1 MSEESVEPTSEANQ
15 PGEVQEEEVVAEVDV
30 STESPAEAD
39 VVDPSVAEADV
50 AEAAIAEPMTE
61 VPVEAPAPQPKAQRE
76 PLSPQNRWAIFGI
89 AIAVCV
95 VIGIAA
101 PLARALTDEQS
112 ILNPS
117 HGALVTETKSSSSS
131 SAAASSSSSSA
142 ASSASSSS
150 SSSVAT
156 VNSSGDYILP
166 DSATK
171 LYTADELAG
180 LTDYEL
186 YLARNEAFAKY
197 GRKFKNDD
205 LTQYFSGK
213 SWYVPTYEP
222 AEFDAMPTPLNDTE
236 RANVDLIRQ
245 LEAQR
250 NSPYAV

>member
-1 MSEESVEPTSEANQ
+1 M
-15 PGEVQEEEVVAEVDV
+15 
-30 STESPAEAD
+30 
-39 VVDPSVAEADV
+39 
-50 AEAAIAEPMTE
+50 
-61 VPVEAPAPQPKAQRE
+61 PQPTTPRE

-117 HGALVTETKSSSSS
+117 HGALVTE
-131 SAAASSSSSSA
+131 ASKP
-142 ASSASSSS
+142 SSS
-150 SSSVAT
+150 SSSVT
-156 VNSSGDYILP
+156 VSANPSSGDFILP
-166 DSATK
+166 DIATK
-171 LYTADELAG
+171 LYTADDLAG
-180 LTDYEL
+180 LSDYDL
-186 YLARNEAFAKY
+186 YLARNEVYAKH

-205 LTQYFSGK
+205 LIQYFSGK
-213 SWYVPTYEP
+213 SWYAPAYEP
-222 AEFDAMPTPLNDTE
+222 DEFDAMPTPLNDTE